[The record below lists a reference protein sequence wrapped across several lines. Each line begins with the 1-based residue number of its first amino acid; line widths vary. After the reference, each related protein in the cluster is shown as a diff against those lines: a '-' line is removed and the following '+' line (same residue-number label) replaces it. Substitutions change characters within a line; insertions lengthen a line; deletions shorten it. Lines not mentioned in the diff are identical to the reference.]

1 MITDLSFASGLDEE
15 QLQQVVE
22 YLNGKR
28 KVFDCKIELDGTE
41 FQKVVWREMMAIPFG
56 HTVTYGSIAE
66 AIGRPRAVRA
76 VGAACG
82 ANKLPVIVPCHRVVA
97 ANGIGGF
104 GFGIKLKR
112 KLLAHEGVLQYNK
125 PKGRKK
131 G

>member
-1 MITDLSFASGLDEE
+1 MITDLSFLSGLNNG
-15 QLQQVVE
+15 QLQQVAE

-28 KVFDCKIELDGTE
+28 KVFDCKIELDGTV
-41 FQKVVWREMMAIPFG
+41 FQKAVWREMMAIPFG
-56 HTVTYGSIAE
+56 HTATYGSIAE

-104 GFGIKLKR
+104 GFGIDLKR